1 MNSVKNTG
9 VNSNQKHF
17 VEFSPGKDP
26 FEKARRKGSR
36 NWILKHVF
44 HGSNKYLVTLILI
57 TTIISS
63 NFSSITY
70 VIISRAITDFLLGK
84 TYTLAGYTLI
94 LLSLSVGAPVLR
106 LINFL
111 IRETIAQRMER
122 DCRKEFYA
130 NLLGKSQSFH
140 EQQQIGDLMA
150 RVTDDVR
157 MLNFLISPAISLI
170 FESFTTLVIP
180 IIYILLFFPPQLIIA
195 PLNFAILFLIAL
207 KFYVRRLEPITFRI
221 RGAFGMM
228 TSKLNE
234 TLTGI
239 EVVKATVQESR
250 ELEKYLSNAREYRNA
265 YVDMGKVQAKYI
277 PLLLLALTITA
288 GLTHGIILVFFP
300 SLIYLA
306 PPMTIG
312 HIIGYLGLLAQLRF
326 PTMISSFVF
335 GTIRVAISSSHRL
348 IDIMNTE
355 TEIDENVEGFSKIL
369 DGRIRFEDVSFSY
382 PGSDKSVLSN
392 ISFEVEPGQTVAI
405 VGTTGSGK
413 TTLTKLISRLYDANK
428 GRILIDNIDIREY
441 ALKSLR
447 NQISYIEQDVFLF
460 SESLFNNISFGRTS
474 SLEEIIKVAK
484 EAQAHDFISQF
495 PKQYDSEVGERGV
508 QLSGG
513 ERQRIA
519 IARAFLSDPRI
530 LILDDSTSAIDSNT
544 EDKIQKA
551 IRNILKNRT
560 TLLITHRLSQIRWA
574 DLIIVLKKGKIAS
587 IGTHEELL
595 QTSTEYQKIF
605 VKKFDIDVDQLIKQK
620 EVS

>member
-1 MNSVKNTG
+1 MNSVKNIG
-9 VNSNQKHF
+9 VNSSQKHF
-17 VEFSPGKDP
+17 VEFSLGKDP

-36 NWILKHVF
+36 RWILTHIF
-44 HGSNKYLVTLILI
+44 HGSNKYLVTLVLI

-70 VIISRAITDFLLGK
+70 VIISRAITDFLLGRS
-84 TYTLAGYTLI
+84 YTLAGYTII
-94 LLSLSVGAPVLR
+94 LLSLSVGAPVIR

-180 IIYILLFFPPQLIIA
+180 IIYILIFFPPQLIIS
-195 PLNFAILFLIAL
+195 PLAFAILFLIAL
-207 KFYVRRLEPITFRI
+207 KFYVRRLEPITFRL

-239 EVVKATVQESR
+239 EVVKATVQEPR
-250 ELEKYLSNAREYRNA
+250 ELDKYMANASEYRNA

-277 PLLLLALTITA
+277 PLLLLALTITI
-288 GLTHGIILVFFP
+288 GLTHGIVLVFFP
-300 SLIYLA
+300 SLIIFSPA
-306 PPMTIG
+306 MTIG
-312 HIIGYLGLLAQLRF
+312 QIIGYLGLLAQLRF

-355 TEIDENVEGFSKIL
+355 TEIDENIEGFSKIL
-369 DGRIRFEDVSFSY
+369 DGRIKFENVSFSY
-382 PGSDKSVLSN
+382 PGSDKSVLNN
-392 ISFEVEPGQTVAI
+392 ITFEVTPGQTVAI

-413 TTLTKLISRLYDANK
+413 TTLTKLISRLYDVNE

-474 SLEEIIKVAK
+474 SMEEIIEVAK

-495 PKQYDSEVGERGV
+495 PDQYDSEVGERGV

-519 IARAFLSDPRI
+519 IARAFLSDPRV

-574 DLIIVLKKGKIAS
+574 DLIIVLKRGKIAS
-587 IGTHEELL
+587 IGTHEDLL
-595 QTSTEYQKIF
+595 QTSSEYQKIF
-605 VKKFDIDVDQLIKQK
+605 VKKFDIDVEQLIKQK
-620 EVS
+620 EVL

>member
-44 HGSNKYLVTLILI
+44 HGSNKYLVTIILI

-300 SLIYLA
+300 SFIYLA

-369 DGRIRFEDVSFSY
+369 DGRIRFEKVSFSY
-382 PGSDKSVLSN
+382 PGSDKSVLNN

-413 TTLTKLISRLYDANK
+413 TTLTKLISRLYDANEGK
-428 GRILIDNIDIREY
+428 ILIDNIDIREY

-474 SLEEIIKVAK
+474 SVEEIIKVAK

-495 PKQYDSEVGERGV
+495 PEQYDSEVGERGV

-574 DLIIVLKKGKIAS
+574 DLIIVLKKGNIVS

-595 QTSTEYQKIF
+595 QTSSEYQKIF

>member
-1 MNSVKNTG
+1 MKDSEPLAEHKRY
-9 VNSNQKHF
+9 

-36 NWILKHVF
+36 SWLLKHVF
-44 HGSNKYLVTLILI
+44 HGSNKYFVISVLFA
-57 TTIISS
+57 TIISS
-63 NFSSITY
+63 NLTSISY

-84 TYTLAGYTLI
+84 TYTLGGYTIFLF
-94 LLSLSVGAPVLR
+94 SLAVGAPIIRIV
-106 LINFL
+106 NFL
-111 IRETIAQRMER
+111 LRETIAQRMER

-180 IIYILLFFPPQLIIA
+180 LIYILIFFPPQLILA
-195 PLNFAILFLIAL
+195 PLAFAILFLIAL
-207 KFYVRRLEPITFRI
+207 KFYVRNLEPITFRI

-239 EVVKATVQESR
+239 EVVKATVQEAR
-250 ELEKYLSNAREYRNA
+250 ELEKYLSMAKEYRNA

-277 PLLLLALTITA
+277 PLLLLALTITF
-288 GLTHGIILVFFP
+288 GLTHGIVLNLFP
-300 SLIYLA
+300 NLIIFA
-306 PPMTIG
+306 PAMTIG
-312 HIIGYLGLLAQLRF
+312 QIIGYLGLLAQLRF

-348 IDIMNTE
+348 LDIMNTE
-355 TEIDENVEGFSKIL
+355 TEIDENINGFTKIL
-369 DGRIRFEDVSFSY
+369 EGRIEFENVTFSY
-382 PGSDKSVLSN
+382 PGSDKTVLNN
-392 ISFEVEPGQTVAI
+392 INFEVRPGQTVAI

-413 TTLTKLISRLYDANK
+413 TTLTKLISRLYDPNQ
-428 GRILIDNIDIREY
+428 GRILVDNIDIREY

-447 NQISYIEQDVFLF
+447 NQISYIEQDIFLF
-460 SESLFNNISFGRTS
+460 SESIFNNISFGRTS
-474 SLEEIIKVAK
+474 SREEIIQVAR
-484 EAQAHDFISQF
+484 EAQAHDFISKF
-495 PKQYDSEVGERGV
+495 HEQYDSEVGERGV

-551 IRNILKNRT
+551 IRNILRDRT

-574 DLIIVLKKGKIAS
+574 DLIIVLKKGEIAS

-605 VKKFDIDVDQLIKQK
+605 VKKF
-620 EVS
+620 